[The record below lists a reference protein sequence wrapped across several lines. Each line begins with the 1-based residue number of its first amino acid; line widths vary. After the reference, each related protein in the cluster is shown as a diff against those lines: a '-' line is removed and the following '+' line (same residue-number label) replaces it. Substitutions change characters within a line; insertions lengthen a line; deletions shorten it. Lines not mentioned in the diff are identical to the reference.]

1 MLPFV
6 GRKAPTASTIGICRE
21 TINAFMVEILL
32 TTATGVF
39 FITARPSFFNRV
51 R

>member
-6 GRKAPTASTIGICRE
+6 GGEGPPPPTIGICRE

-39 FITARPSFFNRV
+39 FITARPSFFNRI